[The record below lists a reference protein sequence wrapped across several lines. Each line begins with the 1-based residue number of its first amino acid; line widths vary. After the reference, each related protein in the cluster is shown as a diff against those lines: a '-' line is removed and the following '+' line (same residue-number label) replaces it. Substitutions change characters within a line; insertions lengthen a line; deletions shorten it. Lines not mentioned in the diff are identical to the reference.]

1 LPSAALIDENV
12 RFWAQAEAT
21 VFPPLLAAS
30 SESIP
35 GAQPSLMERW
45 LKLVHL
51 RKEPDRNAQLI
62 AGYYSRSLDYWGVE
76 VQKSGDLKKAGD
88 YFGQALNV
96 NPDNLVAQINLDC
109 NRNLQAGRKAAAQ
122 ISKSLEDAFGRY
134 RVWDDIMGDNGPFDE
149 PRFCFEEGLVY
160 SRSSLYRQAA
170 NQFERVRIL
179 EPESLPA
186 RVNLAKLY
194 VIARMPDNA
203 LRMLDE
209 IHARPVPRTNQI
221 ELLSVEVSARLGAND
236 FKGATNSV
244 QSALDKYPSDED
256 LVAAAAQIF
265 MNYGFFTNGL
275 EMIDKQ
281 LKLDPGNLIA
291 LLNKGYACLQL
302 AAYENAI
309 SPLTRVLTVE
319 TNSLSEL
326 HRTALLNRAIA
337 HFRLSHWDDSK
348 RDYEALQKNQP
359 SDTRIFYGLG
369 EIAYRTHDTNAALRN
384 YNLYL
389 ANAQKGTVEAKH
401 VADCVKELKGGSP

>member
-1 LPSAALIDENV
+1 
-12 RFWAQAEAT
+12 
-21 VFPPLLAAS
+21 
-30 SESIP
+30 
-35 GAQPSLMERW
+35 
-45 LKLVHL
+45 
-51 RKEPDRNAQLI
+51 
-62 AGYYSRSLDYWGVE
+62 
-76 VQKSGDLKKAGD
+76 
-88 YFGQALNV
+88 
-96 NPDNLVAQINLDC
+96 
-109 NRNLQAGRKAAAQ
+109 
-122 ISKSLEDAFGRY
+122 
-134 RVWDDIMGDNGPFDE
+134 
-149 PRFCFEEGLVY
+149 
-160 SRSSLYRQAA
+160 
-170 NQFERVRIL
+170 
-179 EPESLPA
+179 
-186 RVNLAKLY
+186 
-194 VIARMPDNA
+194 MPDDA

-209 IHARPVPRTNQI
+209 IHTRPAPRTNQA
-221 ELLSVEVSARLGAND
+221 ELLSVEVSARLTAND
-236 FKGATNSV
+236 FEGATNAV

-281 LKLDPGNLIA
+281 LKLDPDNLIA

-337 HFRLSHWDDSK
+337 QFRLSHWDDSK
-348 RDYEALQKNQP
+348 RDYETLQKSQP